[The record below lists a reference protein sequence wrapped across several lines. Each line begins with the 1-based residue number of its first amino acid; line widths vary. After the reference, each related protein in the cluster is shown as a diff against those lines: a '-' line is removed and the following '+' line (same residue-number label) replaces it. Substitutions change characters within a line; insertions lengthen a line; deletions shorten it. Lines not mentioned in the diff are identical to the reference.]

1 VKRLGP
7 EKVIATTQFPID
19 GRDAVNRAKESPLGD
34 LVTDAMRIGTGAD
47 VAVMNSG
54 TMRID
59 DVLAA
64 GSITNYQLESI
75 FLFADETRIMKFPIT
90 GSRLREILEHGVA
103 EGSVGKGP
111 YLQVSG
117 VKFTWDPTKPTGSRI
132 VGDVTKTDGAVI
144 GPNDTITLAMN
155 VYPACD
161 GGDGYVVPEAKPA
174 CDNRATGPRAVDLV
188 SKHMTQ
194 DLGGKVSIP
203 PAGRVIR
210 K

>member
-1 VKRLGP
+1 
-7 EKVIATTQFPID
+7 
-19 GRDAVNRAKESPLGD
+19 
-34 LVTDAMRIGTGAD
+34 
-47 VAVMNSG
+47 MNSG

-64 GSITNYQLESI
+64 GPITNYQLESI
-75 FLFADETRIMKFPIT
+75 FLFADETRIMTFPVT
-90 GSRLREILEHGVA
+90 GARLREILEHGVA

-132 VGDVTKTDGAVI
+132 VGDIEKTDGAVI
-144 GPNDTITLAMN
+144 GSNDTVKLSMN

-174 CDNRATGPRAVDLV
+174 CDSRANGPRAVDLV
-188 SKHMTQ
+188 TKHMTQ
-194 DLGGKVSIP
+194 DLRGNVSVP
-203 PAGRVIR
+203 PAGRVTR
-210 K
+210 Q